1 MVHQDNLREHGEE
14 EHAALPGETG
24 QPAEGRQRKEAENLQ
39 QARGYHEAL
48 DRNTAVAA
56 WWEERGFD
64 EGLRRRFL
72 LGAREEAEAIVPYWN
87 RDSVQGFVLRNLE
100 LDPDKKK
107 PLYKLQKDE
116 RFVSGYRPLFIPGPL
131 GNWNYLVEDYVDAL
145 ALAALGY
152 PAVAVG
158 GTDFGERQMEELHRL
173 PGKLYVLPGAT
184 KDGAETARKW
194 VEELYPRALLCPP
207 SYGEEKRV
215 D

>member
-39 QARGYHEAL
+39 QAKGYHEAL
-48 DRNTAVAA
+48 DRNTAVTA

-72 LGAREEAEAIVPYWN
+72 LGARKEAEAIIPFWN
-87 RDSVQGFVLRNLE
+87 GGSVQGFILRNLE
-100 LDPDKKK
+100 DDPDKEK
-107 PLYKLQKDE
+107 PLYKLQKAE
-116 RFVSGYRPLFIPGPL
+116 WFVSGYWPLFIPGSL

-152 PAVAVG
+152 PAIAVS
-158 GTDFGERQMEELHRL
+158 GTSFGERQMEELHRL

-207 SYGEEKRV
+207 SYGEEKSV